1 MALYKFDF
9 MFMLC
14 YVASGETAA
23 GWPAGWPYRSRPVLQ
38 DAAIA
43 LPLQPSVCVNVGQS
57 WLVMVDIVTF
67 AHSLVIVRT
76 ETAIR

>member
-43 LPLQPSVCVNVGQS
+43 LPLQPSVCECRSVVALSLNSFS
-57 WLVMVDIVTF
+57 WCVHFYSPFIPYCVL
-67 AHSLVIVRT
+67 R
-76 ETAIR
+76 